1 MMFSYLLKNY
11 LDKILIFSDVQLT
24 HFMPLAS
31 FYPPENIRKPEV
43 LR

>member
-11 LDKILIFSDVQLT
+11 LDKNLIFSDVQLT
-24 HFMPLAS
+24 LFMPLVS